1 MKTNHKIWLTLL
13 AGASLA
19 GCADQDIDNY
29 FVEKPASIAQ
39 YEYLNAYGNLKD
51 YLSQR
56 AGINPDFKLGVGVS
70 APDYNK
76 FGQVYR
82 VTNANFHQITAGNAM
97 KYASIVKDNGDMD
110 FSTVTAFVDAASKA
124 GVEVYGHT
132 LCWHEQQ
139 NVKWLNSLIADRE
152 LPPVVVEGKSLHIN
166 TPEAKDNP
174 WDWQN
179 YYDLETPLKAG
190 VHYIF
195 TMRTKASAA
204 MAFPLWIETPNA
216 GNTHYGIP
224 QISAGTT
231 WGDLK
236 IEFTPDS
243 DCSRLLFCF
252 GQFGGDIWLDDLVLV
267 AEGSE
272 DNLIKNGD
280 FESSELDGWAK
291 PGWHSHSFK
300 IEDTPGD
307 SEVVY
312 WEAITS
318 GGDAESGECA
328 NVVSREPGKDDVAS
342 QIIADPLGTGNV
354 FVSPINGAPGTAW
367 DSQFFIKFNSTLL
380 EGEKIHVKF
389 RYRCS
394 DTRNIDTQ
402 AHGNPGEYHHWAFIG
417 TLNATPEW
425 KDHEW
430 TGQISGEMAGANGC
444 TSIAFNLSSADNAG
458 QFYIDDILVEV
469 ERKSTGNTVP
479 LTPEEKAEVLTAEM
493 ERWIKGMMEATAGQ
507 VKAWDVVNEAIS
519 GGPWGQR
526 YDLQHA
532 ATASGDQS
540 NKFYWQDYLGDNF
553 VRVPVKFARQ
563 YFAENGGNPDELKLF
578 INDYNLESDW
588 DDNQKLKSLIQWIE
602 QWESDGETRIDGIG
616 SQMHVTCYMNPET
629 QASKEEHVVKMFQL
643 MAATGKLIRITEL
656 DMGICD
662 ENGNTIKT
670 ADVTF
675 EQQKA
680 MADYYRFIIDKYFE
694 IIPTAQQYGIC
705 QWAQT
710 DSPEGSGWRAG
721 EPIGLWDLNYSRK
734 PAYGGF
740 AEGLAGKSLQ

>member
-1 MKTNHKIWLTLL
+1 MKTNHKIWLSLL
-13 AGASLA
+13 AGASLM
-19 GCADQDIDNY
+19 GCADQTIDNFY
-29 FVEKPASIAQ
+29 VEKPASIAQ

-70 APDYNK
+70 ASDYNK

-82 VTNANFHQITAGNAM
+82 ITNANFHQITAGNAM
-97 KYASIVKDNGDMD
+97 KYASIVGDDGSMD
-110 FSTVTAFVDAASKA
+110 FSTVTAFVDVASKA

-139 NVKWLNSLIADRE
+139 NVKWLNSLIADKE
-152 LPPVVVEGKSLHIN
+152 LPPVVAEGKSLHIN

-179 YYDLETPLKAG
+179 FYDLGTPLKSG

-204 MAFPLWIETPNA
+204 VSFPLWIETPDA

-231 WGDLK
+231 WGDIK

-252 GQFGGDIWLDDLVLV
+252 GQFGGDIWLDDLRLV
-267 AEGSE
+267 ADGSE

-280 FESSELDGWAK
+280 FESAELDGWSK

-307 SEVVY
+307 AETTY

-318 GGDAESGECA
+318 GGDAESGECD
-328 NVVSREPGKDDVAS
+328 NLISREPGNGDVNT
-342 QIIADPLGTGNV
+342 QVVADELGTGNV
-354 FVSPINGAPGTAW
+354 FVSQINGNPTEAW
-367 DSQFFIKFNSTLL
+367 DSQFFIKFNSALA
-380 EGEKIHVKF
+380 EGEKIHVHF

-402 AHGNPGEYHHWAFIG
+402 AHGNPGEYHHWSFVG

-425 KDHEW
+425 QDHDW
-430 TGQISGEMAGANGC
+430 TGQISGEMAGDDGC
-444 TSIAFNLSSADNAG
+444 RSIAFNLSSAADAG
-458 QFYIDDILVEV
+458 QFYIDDVLVEV
-469 ERKSTGNTVP
+469 ERKSSANTIP
-479 LTPEEKAEVLTAEM
+479 MTPEEKAEVLTAEM

-519 GGPWGQR
+519 GGPRGQR

-532 ATASGDQS
+532 ATGSGDQS

-553 VRVPVKFARQ
+553 VRIPVKFARK
-563 YFAENGGNPDELKLF
+563 YFAENGGNPEELKLF

-602 QWESDGETRIDGIG
+602 QWESDGETKIDGIG
-616 SQMHVTCYMNPET
+616 SQMHIKCYMNPET
-629 QASKEEHVVKMFQL
+629 QASNEQHVVKMLEL
-643 MAATGKLIRITEL
+643 MAATGKLVRITEL
-656 DMGICD
+656 DMGLCD
-662 ENGNTIKT
+662 ENGNTVKT
-670 ADVTF
+670 EDVTF
-675 EQQKA
+675 EQHQA
-680 MADYYRFIIDKYFE
+680 MAKFYKFVIDKYFE
-694 IIPTAQQYGIC
+694 IVPLSQQYGIC

-710 DSPEGSGWRAG
+710 DSPEGSGWRPG

-740 AEGLAGKSLQ
+740 ADGLAGKSQD

>member
-82 VTNANFHQITAGNAM
+82 ITNANFHQITAGNAM

-139 NVKWLNSLIADRE
+139 NVKWLNSLIADKE
-152 LPPVVVEGKSLHIN
+152 LDVDPNEKNEIEDAVKSFKNDAKFPFYVMGYEPQIVDGILTVPEYPGDWYQFFAMDGLSTVPGRTYKITVKVKGSKSGSMNVQFGNWGATLEKQMEFTDEWSECSVSLDGVTTENSFVVLQPGTYDGKLEIEWLKLSHLESPAVEVETDVTIKTYTDGPFPFYPMGCEPPVV
-166 TPEAKDNP
+166 
-174 WDWQN
+174 
-179 YYDLETPLKAG
+179 
-190 VHYIF
+190 
-195 TMRTKASAA
+195 
-204 MAFPLWIETPNA
+204 
-216 GNTHYGIP
+216 
-224 QISAGTT
+224 
-231 WGDLK
+231 
-236 IEFTPDS
+236 
-243 DCSRLLFCF
+243 
-252 GQFGGDIWLDDLVLV
+252 
-267 AEGSE
+267 
-272 DNLIKNGD
+272 NGCIH
-280 FESSELDGWAK
+280 FV
-291 PGWHSHSFK
+291 P
-300 IEDTPGD
+300 
-307 SEVVY
+307 
-312 WEAITS
+312 
-318 GGDAESGECA
+318 
-328 NVVSREPGKDDVAS
+328 
-342 QIIADPLGTGNV
+342 TG
-354 FVSPINGAPGTAW
+354 AW
-367 DSQFFIKFNSTLL
+367 SQFFILPGGENKLTAGDYVAYLDVTASKDA
-380 EGEKIHVKF
+380 EGVQLVVQNGWGGDAQSF
-389 RYRCS
+389 
-394 DTRNIDTQ
+394 TV
-402 AHGNPGEYHHWAFIG
+402 PV
-417 TLNATPEW
+417 P
-425 KDHEW
+425 
-430 TGQISGEMAGANGC
+430 IS
-444 TSIAFNLSSADNAG
+444 AG
-458 QFYIDDILVEV
+458 Q
-469 ERKSTGNTVP
+469 NTVRLKLSGIDGGDYDMILRPQTTDATLDVRSVRVCKVEKLNKIP

-710 DSPEGSGWRAG
+710 DSPDGSGWRAG

>member
-82 VTNANFHQITAGNAM
+82 ITNANFHQITAGNAM

-139 NVKWLNSLIADRE
+139 NVKWLNSLIADKE
-152 LPPVVVEGKSLHIN
+152 LDVDPNEKNEIEDAVKSFKNDAKFPFYVMGYEPQIVDGILTVPEYPGDWYQFFAMDGLSTVPGRTYKITVKVKGSKSGSMNVQFGNWGATLEKQMEFTDEWSECSVTLDGVTTENSFVVLQPGTYDGKLEIEWLKLSHLESPAVEVETDVTIKTYTDGPFPFYPMGCEPPVV
-166 TPEAKDNP
+166 
-174 WDWQN
+174 
-179 YYDLETPLKAG
+179 
-190 VHYIF
+190 
-195 TMRTKASAA
+195 
-204 MAFPLWIETPNA
+204 
-216 GNTHYGIP
+216 
-224 QISAGTT
+224 
-231 WGDLK
+231 
-236 IEFTPDS
+236 
-243 DCSRLLFCF
+243 
-252 GQFGGDIWLDDLVLV
+252 
-267 AEGSE
+267 
-272 DNLIKNGD
+272 NGCIH
-280 FESSELDGWAK
+280 FV
-291 PGWHSHSFK
+291 P
-300 IEDTPGD
+300 
-307 SEVVY
+307 
-312 WEAITS
+312 
-318 GGDAESGECA
+318 
-328 NVVSREPGKDDVAS
+328 
-342 QIIADPLGTGNV
+342 TG
-354 FVSPINGAPGTAW
+354 AW
-367 DSQFFIKFNSTLL
+367 SQFFILPGGENKLTAGDYVAYLDVTASKDA
-380 EGEKIHVKF
+380 EGVQLVVQNGWGGDAQSF
-389 RYRCS
+389 
-394 DTRNIDTQ
+394 TV
-402 AHGNPGEYHHWAFIG
+402 PV
-417 TLNATPEW
+417 P
-425 KDHEW
+425 
-430 TGQISGEMAGANGC
+430 IS
-444 TSIAFNLSSADNAG
+444 AG
-458 QFYIDDILVEV
+458 Q
-469 ERKSTGNTVP
+469 NTVRLKLSGIDGGDYDMILRPQTTDATLDVRSVRVCKVEKLNKIP

-710 DSPEGSGWRAG
+710 DSPDGSGWRAG

-734 PAYGGF
+734 PTYGGF